1 MAKSTDEW
9 PVHIM
14 ESQDAPPQKH
24 WWWHIRIEYRKCK
37 DQIWSA
43 FSSYW
48 ACMNGLCLNTKASI
62 PTRTLKV
69 ENSELTQKV
78 LNLTGSGE
86 SIRPDSARLIYLPD
100 LVSCRLNQTQVSQ
113 DKSKLVFKV
122 SCIWR
127 GDMDRTRFNQSFLI
141 FFFKLHNRLVQWQ
154 TQDFHLGGAGNNQVK
169 RSQILQVRLLLRC
182 NTYVHPW
189 VKWPG

>member
-1 MAKSTDEW
+1 MDRDSCGLICPWPSKGLDKIHGPWKPIRTKPIKENLYTGKSTDEW

-100 LVSCRLNQTQVSQ
+100 LVSCRLNQTQASQ
-113 DKSKLVFKV
+113 DKSKLVFKL

-141 FFFKLHNRLVQWQ
+141 FFFQ
-154 TQDFHLGGAGNNQVK
+154 T
-169 RSQILQVRLLLRC
+169 S
-182 NTYVHPW
+182 
-189 VKWPG
+189 